1 MIWAI
6 AAALWASLA
15 AGFYLALSRDLLR
28 CILGLALLGNAINL
42 LLLASGRMGS
52 AQPAVIAAGETLLHD
67 AANPLPQALVLTA
80 IVIGFALI
88 CFALVLAMRLLES
101 QGHADIADLRLVEP
115 PPGDPVKPPL
125 DEHEENARRAS

>member
-1 MIWAI
+1 MIWAV
-6 AAALWASLA
+6 AAALWTSLA

-42 LLLASGRMGS
+42 LLLASGRLGS
-52 AQPAVIAAGETLLHD
+52 AQPAVIAAGETLLRD

-80 IVIGFALI
+80 IVIGLALI

-101 QGHADIADLRLVEP
+101 QGHADIADLRIVEP
-115 PPGDPVKPPL
+115 PPSDPLKPPL
-125 DEHEENARRAS
+125 DEDEESTRRAS